1 MADAASF
8 QFSGQRFTVA
18 YRLSG
23 TEAEART
30 KAALV
35 CNDQTV
41 EAPDKIIPAGMI
53 REQILGRV
61 ERLTGS
67 AGSSLAAVSYPIELL
82 GRDCA
87 QLLNVLFGISS
98 LRPGVRVER
107 VEIPEAAAQANDW
120 PGPRFGRNG
129 LRDLVGV
136 PVRPLVCGVLK
147 PLGLS
152 PTALADLAYQFALG
166 GLDLVKD
173 DQALGD
179 QPFGPFEERVA
190 RCAEAVAKANQETGR
205 RCLYLA
211 HVTGRW
217 ERMKQQAL
225 YAKRAG
231 AGGLLICPGLA
242 GFDALRDLALD
253 DAVALPILSHPALL
267 GSFVTQADSGMA
279 PAVLFGQ
286 IPRLAGADA
295 SLYPIYHAGFPV
307 TRDDCRAIAKACGES
322 WGNLKPIFP
331 TAAGRMG
338 FERVLEMCEFYGQDL
353 LFIVGSSIQQHRAG
367 LVKACRLFMSEVA
380 RHTNT

>member
-1 MADAASF
+1 MTDAASC
-8 QFSGQRFTVA
+8 QFSGQRFTVE

-23 TEAEART
+23 TEAEARA

-41 EAPDKIIPAGMI
+41 EAPDKIIPAGVI

-61 ERLTGS
+61 ERFTGA
-67 AGSSLAAVSYPIELL
+67 AGFSLAAVSYPIELL

-87 QLLNVLFGISS
+87 QLLHVLFGISS

-107 VEIPEAAAQANDW
+107 VEIPEAALCDW

-129 LRDLVGV
+129 LRDLAGV

-152 PTALADLAYQFALG
+152 PAALADLAYRFALG

-173 DQALGD
+173 DQGLGD
-179 QPFGPFEERVA
+179 QPFCPFEERVA

-205 RCLYLA
+205 HCLYLA
-211 HVTGRW
+211 HATGRW
-217 ERMKQQAL
+217 ETMYQRAV

-231 AGGLLICPGLA
+231 AGGLLTCPGLA
-242 GFDALRDLALD
+242 GFDALRDLARD
-253 DAVALPILSHPALL
+253 DAIALPILSHPALL
-267 GSFVTQADSGMA
+267 GSFVTQTDSGMA
-279 PAVLFGQ
+279 PACVFGQ
-286 IPRLAGADA
+286 LPRLAGADA
-295 SLYPIYHAGFPV
+295 SLYPIYHAGFPI

-338 FERVLEMCEFYGQDL
+338 FERVIEMCEFYGQDL

-367 LVKACRLFMSEVA
+367 LVKACRLFMDDVA
-380 RHTNT
+380 RSAKL